1 MILVLGTI
9 RIPEGTLSEAR
20 PAMATMIAASR
31 AEDGCLAYAY
41 SLDVLDDGLI
51 HVIEKWRDRAALNA
65 HFESAHL
72 AEWRRQFERLGITD
86 RDLQLYEISEGEP
99 T

>member
-1 MILVLGTI
+1 MILVLGTV
-9 RIPEGTLSEAR
+9 RIPEGTLNEAM

-65 HFESAHL
+65 HFETAHL
-72 AEWRRQFERLGITD
+72 AEWRHQFERLGITD